1 MNGIFSKKPEME
13 VKIELFGITR
23 EIVGASRIG
32 FELPSPATVHVL
44 LEQLR
49 KRYPRLQGLSS
60 LAVAVNS
67 EYAAQDVVLAENDE
81 IALIP
86 PVSGG

>member
-1 MNGIFSKKPEME
+1 ME
-13 VKIELFGITR
+13 INIELFGITR

-32 FELPSPATVHVL
+32 FALPAPATVHTL
-44 LEQLR
+44 LDQLG

-67 EYAAQDVVLAENDE
+67 EYAAGDVVLAENDE

>member
-1 MNGIFSKKPEME
+1 ME
-13 VKIELFGITR
+13 VKIELFGVTKD
-23 EIVGASRIG
+23 IVGQSEIRCSLAS
-32 FELPSPATVHVL
+32 SATVQTL
-44 LEQLR
+44 LEQL
-49 KRYPRLQGLSS
+49 KAQYPRLQGLSS

-67 EYAAQDVVLAENDE
+67 EYAESDQALRANDE